1 MYKYNTYYKIME
13 PIVKCPCCDEFIII
27 EKINC
32 GIFRHGIIKSTLKQM
47 EPHLPKD
54 KCDHLK
60 EGNLIFGCGK
70 PFQILIVNGEM
81 VVQKC
86 DYI

>member
-1 MYKYNTYYKIME
+1 ME
-13 PIVKCPCCDEFIII
+13 PIVKCPFCDEFIII

-54 KCDHLK
+54 KCDYLK
-60 EGNLIFGCGK
+60 EKNMIFGCGK
-70 PFQILIVNGEM
+70 PFQILMVNEEM
-81 VVQKC
+81 IVQKC

>member
-1 MYKYNTYYKIME
+1 ME
-13 PIVKCPCCDEFIII
+13 PIVKCPHCSKFIII

-54 KCDHLK
+54 KCDHLH
-60 EGNLIFGCGK
+60 
-70 PFQILIVNGEM
+70 P
-81 VVQKC
+81 
-86 DYI
+86 

>member
-1 MYKYNTYYKIME
+1 ME
-13 PIVKCPCCDEFIII
+13 PIVKCPHCNEFIII

-60 EGNLIFGCGK
+60 EENLIFGCGK
-70 PFQILIVNGEM
+70 PFQILIVNGKM

>member
-1 MYKYNTYYKIME
+1 ME
-13 PIVKCPCCDEFIII
+13 PIVKCPHCYKFIII

-60 EGNLIFGCGK
+60 EENLIFGCGK

>member
-1 MYKYNTYYKIME
+1 ME
-13 PIVKCPCCDEFIII
+13 SIVKCPHCSKFIII

-60 EGNLIFGCGK
+60 EENLIFGCGK

>member
-1 MYKYNTYYKIME
+1 ME
-13 PIVKCPCCDEFIII
+13 PIVKCPHCNEFIII

-60 EGNLIFGCGK
+60 EENLIFGCGK

>member
-1 MYKYNTYYKIME
+1 ME
-13 PIVKCPCCDEFIII
+13 PIVKCPHCNEFIII

-47 EPHLPKD
+47 ESHLPKD
-54 KCDHLK
+54 KCDQLK
-60 EGNLIFGCGK
+60 ERNMIFGCGK
-70 PFQILIVNGEM
+70 PFQILMVNGEM
-81 VVQKC
+81 VIQIC

>member
-1 MYKYNTYYKIME
+1 ME
-13 PIVKCPCCDEFIII
+13 PIVICPNCNEFIII
-27 EKINC
+27 EKLNC
-32 GIFRHGIIKSTLKQM
+32 GIFRHGIIKETGKQID
-47 EPHLPKD
+47 PHLDKA
-54 KCDHLK
+54 KCDEFK
-60 EGNLIFGCGK
+60 KNDLIYGCSK

>member
-1 MYKYNTYYKIME
+1 ME
-13 PIVKCPCCDEFIII
+13 PIVKCPHCDEFVII
-27 EKINC
+27 EKLNC

-54 KCDHLK
+54 KCDQLK
-60 EGNLIFGCGK
+60 ERNLIFGCGK
-70 PFQILIVNGEM
+70 PFQILIVNGKLNIK
-81 VVQKC
+81 KC